1 MSPIG
6 IKGEWGLY
14 TRSTMIWLQMIC
26 WCWYWPS
33 VRRFVVYKW
42 DVLLYLWRCTF
53 FKVIGFRVPTKAYPT
68 IVFCTFF
75 PFPFCIQDGPRI
87 RVTIAPLGYSVW
99 CGGLAHW
106 ICLFIDNRNKRR
118 GLKHIDNF
126 KRHLI
131 PKPSVFS
138 GGRFYGHS
146 NDVSVQHEERLEGVA
161 VDLGRWNL

>member
-26 WCWYWPS
+26 SCWYWPS
-33 VRRFVVYKW
+33 VRRLVVYKW

-53 FKVIGFRVPTKAYPT
+53 FKVIGFRVPTKAYST

-75 PFPFCIQDGPRI
+75 LPLLHLVRAENPGYQPLWYLVWFGGPALWI
-87 RVTIAPLGYSVW
+87 CVN
-99 CGGLAHW
+99 
-106 ICLFIDNRNKRR
+106 ICLFVDNRNKSARSSISII
-118 GLKHIDNF
+118 LSVIWY
-126 KRHLI
+126 

-138 GGRFYGHS
+138 GGKVPRPW
-146 NDVSVQHEERLEGVA
+146 A
-161 VDLGRWNL
+161 